1 MYTTAQKEMPY
12 ERIGGW
18 LILLAIALVISPF
31 KVGVTMIRDL
41 LPAFTNGSWDIL
53 TTPGSH
59 AYHPLWAPLLIFE
72 VVGNLGTIFMCLVTL
87 WFFFHKARIAPQLI
101 IAFLLINLA
110 LIGGDLLLSSLIP
123 SVAQHSNTGGIREL
137 SRSFIGAAIWI
148 PYCLRSKRVKA
159 TFVR

>member
-1 MYTTAQKEMPY
+1 MYTTAQKEMTY

-18 LILLAIALVISPF
+18 LILLAIGLVISPL
-31 KVGVTMIRDL
+31 KIGVTMIKDL
-41 LPAFTNGSWDIL
+41 LPVFVNGSWSIL

-72 VVGNLGTIFMCLVTL
+72 VVGNMGTIVLCSIIL
-87 WFFFHKARIAPQLI
+87 WFFFHKSRITPQLI
-101 IAFLLINLA
+101 IAFLVINLA

-123 SVAQHSNTGGIREL
+123 SVAQHSKGGAIREL
-137 SRSFIGAAIWI
+137 SRSVLGAAIWI